1 MSHRTSSC
9 MTAPAQSTVSCGQH
23 SPSCFYSSPF
33 SPSKCTFCW
42 ARWSPLT
49 TKSAGCRFHRPR
61 PVFLSASCEAMR
73 HQDVLAAVDDGSL
86 LQSNAMAS
94 SSQSG
99 SIRIVVSIH
108 ARLAAPNV
116 CSTTLAFLMACTA
129 IPSSF
134 SVPPPRACTPTCGQE
149 ATMRAIRSPRLQ
161 DSERRTNTGIAA
173 SWIGVSARFTAA
185 LVADSTAGGML
196 RKSGRRRTNIIQ
208 KARQA
213 IVPPGTGKMPVWS
226 PRHNTAAPSR
236 GVSAL
241 NGARMWACAHRLS
254 TFIPLRLPLDAGASC
269 SSQTAQS
276 EGSLRMQ
283 ATRPLLPGR
292 TPGLGIR
299 GGIRAA
305 QGLRQSAQSGI
316 LGFLHG

>member
-1 MSHRTSSC
+1 MVRSKRFSSHKPAGSPCFFVVGNDGHQAPVSHRTSNC
-9 MTAPAQSTVSCGQH
+9 ITAPAQLAASSGQH
-23 SPSCFYSSPF
+23 SRSCFCFCPF

-49 TKSAGCRFHRPR
+49 MRSAGCRFHRLR
-61 PVFLSASCEAMR
+61 PVLLSASCDAMR
-73 HQDVLAAVDDGSL
+73 HQDVDDASV
-86 LQSNAMAS
+86 LQSNATAS

-116 CSTTLAFLMACTA
+116 CSKTPAFLMACAA

-134 SVPPPRACTPTCGQE
+134 SVPNPRACTPTRGQE
-149 ATMRAIRSPRLQ
+149 ATMRSIRSPRLQ

-185 LVADSTAGGML
+185 LTADRTAGGML
-196 RKSGRRRTNIIQ
+196 RKSGRRRTNIIH
-208 KARQA
+208 KARHA

-241 NGARMWACAHRLS
+241 KGVRMWACAHRLS
-254 TFIPLRLPLDAGASC
+254 TFIPLRLPSDAGASC
-269 SSQTAQS
+269 AVR
-276 EGSLRMQ
+276 LHR
-283 ATRPLLPGR
+283 A
-292 TPGLGIR
+292 R
-299 GGIRAA
+299 G
-305 QGLRQSAQSGI
+305 
-316 LGFLHG
+316 H